1 METRKI
7 KTISIRMIVDVRMP
21 KPKKYA
27 NKIVLGN
34 TGGYNGSQVSIY
46 YHFCI
51 TLHISIYVAK
61 KQNTQ

>member
-34 TGGYNGSQVSIY
+34 TGGYNGSQVSNKTILPL
-46 YHFCI
+46 
-51 TLHISIYVAK
+51 LH
-61 KQNTQ
+61 NPT